1 MSNIPPDLARSPVF
15 ERGNGLHPGLVR
27 SGSSWGVGLGVVGA
41 CVLGVITFMSLS
53 SARQARQ
60 AQPVAEVVPPPK
72 PAPIVVAQAPA
83 PAPILVQAAAPQPLP
98 QVTPAPNNRAPAMV
112 VDFSQAPAAG
122 TVATTVAQV
131 GAPGT
136 ATATD
141 DKLSPDERFSAK
153 VGNSNVD
160 VAHSSRLRD
169 LTHTAPQGTIIP
181 AVLKPQS
188 IPTCPVSCAPWSAAM
203 CAALT
208 APRC

>member
-60 AQPVAEVVPPPK
+60 VQPVADVVPPPK

-83 PAPILVQAAAPQPLP
+83 PAPIIVQAAPQPVA
-98 QVTPAPNNRAPAMV
+98 QVAPTPDNRAPAMV

-122 TVATTVAQV
+122 TVATTVAQA
-131 GAPGT
+131 GAPG
-136 ATATD
+136 AAAAAD

-169 LTHTAPQGTIIP
+169 LTHTALQALGRRSRVRII
-181 AVLKPQS
+181 AAAS
-188 IPTCPVSCAPWSAAM
+188 FERRICAK
-203 CAALT
+203 
-208 APRC
+208 